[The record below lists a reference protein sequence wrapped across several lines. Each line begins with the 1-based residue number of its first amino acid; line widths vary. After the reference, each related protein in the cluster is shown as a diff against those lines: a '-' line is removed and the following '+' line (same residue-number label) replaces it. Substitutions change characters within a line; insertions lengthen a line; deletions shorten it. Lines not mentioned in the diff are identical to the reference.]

1 MKIVFSSLLESPE
14 EGQLDKFFD
23 ALVQATV
30 QVNNLTSSFGLSP
43 IVTYGWFS
51 DDSIQYIYGYSLSH
65 LPHHVMCFIMNC
77 SIFKENVTIISN
89 PAVRDTI
96 LNLTL
101 TALAPKFSGFE
112 PSDFAL
118 WFQVNLVVLLASFT
132 PESLV
137 VIPRNISC
145 DSYRAM

>member
-23 ALVQATV
+23 ALVQATA

-51 DDSIQYIYGYSLSH
+51 DDSLYLQLSFVTCTSPCDV
-65 LPHHVMCFIMNC
+65 LNYEPFR
-77 SIFKENVTIISN
+77 FQENVTIISN

-101 TALAPKFSGFE
+101 TALAPQFPGFE

-118 WFQVNLVVLLASFT
+118 WFQVNLVVVLASFT